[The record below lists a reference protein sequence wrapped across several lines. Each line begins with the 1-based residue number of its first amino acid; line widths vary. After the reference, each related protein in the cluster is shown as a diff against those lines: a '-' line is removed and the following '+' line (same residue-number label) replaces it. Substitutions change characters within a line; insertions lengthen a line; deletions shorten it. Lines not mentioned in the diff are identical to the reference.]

1 MTRVK
6 ASLKGSCRRPC
17 RSRYSPSNRA
27 ANQSSKTAQ
36 PCHLMGGPHP
46 HPYLFAGNQNDLPF
60 GTAPSDGGLTD
71 ELRGRVEAPDQSRGR
86 TISSRARGDT
96 TASHG
101 PLQRLLDGAAESASL
116 VALRRVITN
125 RLSRPAPQRRPQ
137 IHGAYDNQDHAQRDR
152 KIQLRPVPGATEQ
165 APSAS
170 GK

>member
-60 GTAPSDGGLTD
+60 GTAPSDGGLTVK
-71 ELRGRVEAPDQSRGR
+71 LRGRPGAHPARRER
-86 TISSRARGDT
+86 TISSSARG
-96 TASHG
+96 APPQAAHG
-101 PLQRLLDGAAESASL
+101 PLQRLLDDPAAARTAGNAPPAIEAAATTTNAMV
-116 VALRRVITN
+116 VAFGVT
-125 RLSRPAPQRRPQ
+125 A
-137 IHGAYDNQDHAQRDR
+137 
-152 KIQLRPVPGATEQ
+152 
-165 APSAS
+165 
-170 GK
+170 